1 MGAILEVYL
10 VGYFQLPVEDLLAD
24 GDLKGFLELLN
35 SLASYDLQYL
45 LEVDLVEGC
54 LNGVYLDSGL
64 SLGLEHHFFL
74 SE

>member
-45 LEVDLVEGC
+45 LEVDLRKTPMTSTWTAE
-54 LNGVYLDSGL
+54 NS
-64 SLGLEHHFFL
+64 S
-74 SE
+74 SR